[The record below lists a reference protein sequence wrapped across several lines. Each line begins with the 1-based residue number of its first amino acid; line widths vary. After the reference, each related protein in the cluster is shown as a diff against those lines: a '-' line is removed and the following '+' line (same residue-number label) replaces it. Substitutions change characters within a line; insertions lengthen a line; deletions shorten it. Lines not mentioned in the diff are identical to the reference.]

1 VVRDSSKRG
10 GRQGAGIFEFKTGV
24 GPEGE
29 VGVDVCTGLFGR
41 DQAGG
46 SVVVARIQVLRYLK
60 LKGIF
65 LGIGLE
71 AVKSFWEVQ

>member
-1 VVRDSSKRG
+1 MVRDSGKSG
-10 GRQGAGIFEFKTGV
+10 GGQGTGIFKFKTGV

-46 SVVVARIQVLRYLK
+46 GVVVARIEVLRYLK

-71 AVKSFWEVQ
+71 AVESFWEVQ